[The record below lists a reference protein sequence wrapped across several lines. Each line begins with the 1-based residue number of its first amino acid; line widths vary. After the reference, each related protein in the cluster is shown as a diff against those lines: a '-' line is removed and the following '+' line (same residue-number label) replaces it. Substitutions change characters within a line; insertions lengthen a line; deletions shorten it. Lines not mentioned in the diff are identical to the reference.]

1 MKKISLKGRFT
12 LFYQHN
18 KLLKTMRLILLLIFM
33 STLGLSAKNLYSQET
48 KISLNLE
55 NATLRDILKEIG
67 RKSDFSFWYKNNEL
81 NEGQKMSLSLKDQTI
96 DKILEIA
103 LQNQDLTYEI
113 KDKVIIIYS
122 NEVEPKSV
130 QQAKITGKIID
141 ASTGDPLPGVNITI
155 EGTTLGT
162 ISDNDGKYSVEVPRE
177 NAILIFSFVGYV
189 SEKVQIQGQSILD
202 IKLVPDIKSLEEV
215 VVVGYGIQKKSNVT
229 GAISQVKSDDIENR
243 TITRAEEALQG
254 KSAGVQIVNTSGAP
268 GSSPT
273 VRIRGVSSNSSS
285 DPLYVVDGLR
295 VSNIGSIDPN
305 NIESIEVL
313 KDAASAAIY
322 GAEAGNGVILIT
334 TKKGKSGMSKLSYDF
349 QYSIQDINNIPEMM
363 NAREYIT
370 YMTEAN
376 RITDFSVWEN
386 DGRPDTK
393 WADVAFESSIMEKH
407 NLSLQGGNDKG
418 NYFVSLA
425 YLNNNGIVKGDHDI
439 YKRLTATI
447 NGEYKIKP
455 WIKVGTTNTI
465 EKWERSSVSEN
476 NEYGSLVTAVLQLDP
491 LTPDVYNADN
501 LPLHMQ
507 QAQQAAEDKGTV
519 LLTNENGQYYGL
531 SAYYIAEQV
540 HPMIMRDR
548 SFSKGQNFNIVGTI
562 YGDFTPFKNFVL
574 TSRLGYMLSAAGS
587 NSFSHDYY
595 ANGTVSS
602 VNVSAAAD
610 LSNTVYYQWENFAN
624 YNLSL
629 NKNFFNIMAGTSFS
643 ENNFLNLSGN
653 VNKITKDDPLYWY
666 IAGQT
671 GDAVKT
677 ISGGRPAL
685 SAKLSYYGRFN
696 YNYASKY
703 FFEALFRAD
712 AADLSILSKT
722 QRWGYFPAFSAGW
735 TISEEN
741 FMKNLGTPIS
751 FLKLRGSWGQN
762 GSIAGL
768 TDYSW
773 RSSISNVGSYP
784 FMIDGETIT
793 YISGSAPAGLG
804 NPELKWETHEQLNI
818 GFDLRVFNDRLSFS
832 MDYFKK
838 KTKDLILTGI
848 TPSLS
853 TGSTYPVNAGN
864 IENSGLE
871 FEVSWK
877 QKHNDFQYGINA
889 NLATL
894 TNEVTY
900 IHPSISRIN
909 GASFHT
915 YTGLSVFE
923 KGYPAWYMRGY
934 KFTGIDD
941 ATGEPQFADLNNDGE
956 IGDADKTMIGSA
968 IPDYT
973 YGITL
978 SAAYKGFDFV
988 IFGSGSQ
995 GNDIFQALVRNDRPT
1010 ANLLKYYY
1018 DNRWTTENTH
1028 ASAPKAGF
1036 LAQDNYFTSS
1046 AVVFNG
1052 SYFKIKQIQ
1061 LGYNLSPK
1069 VIKKFFIENA
1079 RFYVSLD
1086 DWFVFT
1092 DYEGFDPEAS
1102 TNGGS
1107 ARGFDKGSYP
1117 NSRKVVFGVNVT
1129 F

>member
-1 MKKISLKGRFT
+1 MK
-12 LFYQHN
+12 
-18 KLLKTMRLILLLIFM
+18 M
-33 STLGLSAKNLYSQET
+33 APE
-48 KISLNLE
+48 
-55 NATLRDILKEIG
+55 
-67 RKSDFSFWYKNNEL
+67 
-81 NEGQKMSLSLKDQTI
+81 
-96 DKILEIA
+96 
-103 LQNQDLTYEI
+103 
-113 KDKVIIIYS
+113 
-122 NEVEPKSV
+122 
-130 QQAKITGKIID
+130 
-141 ASTGDPLPGVNITI
+141 
-155 EGTTLGT
+155 
-162 ISDNDGKYSVEVPRE
+162 
-177 NAILIFSFVGYV
+177 
-189 SEKVQIQGQSILD
+189 
-202 IKLVPDIKSLEEV
+202 IKSLEEV
-215 VVVGYGIQKKSNVT
+215 VVVGYGVQKKSNVT
-229 GAISQVKSDDIENR
+229 GAISQVKGEDIENR

-273 VRIRGVSSNSSS
+273 VRIRGVASNSSS

-305 NIESIEVL
+305 NIESMEVL

-334 TKKGKSGMSKLSYDF
+334 TKKGKNGTSKLSYDF
-349 QYSIQDINNIPEMM
+349 QYSIQDINNIPDMM
-363 NAREYIT
+363 NASEYIT

-376 RITDFSVWEN
+376 RITDFSVWEK
-386 DGRPDTK
+386 DGKPDTK

-418 NYFVSLA
+418 SYFVSLA
-425 YLNNNGIVKGDHDI
+425 YLKNDGIVKGDRDV

-476 NEYGSLVTAVLQLDP
+476 NEYGSLVTSVLQLDP
-491 LTPDVYNADN
+491 LTPDVYDPDK

-507 QAQQAAEDKGTV
+507 QAKQAAEDKGTV
-519 LLTNENGQYYGL
+519 LMTNDKGQYYGL

-548 SFSKGQNFNIVGTI
+548 TFSKGQNFNIVGTI

-587 NSFSHDYY
+587 NSFSPDFY

-602 VNVSAAAD
+602 LNISANAD
-610 LSNTVYYQWENFAN
+610 LANTIYYQWENFAN
-624 YNLSL
+624 YNLAV
-629 NKNFFNIMAGTSFS
+629 NKNTFNLMAGTSFS
-643 ENNFLNLSGN
+643 ENNYLNLSGS
-653 VNKITKDDPLYWY
+653 VNKITKDDPLFWY

-677 ISGGRPAL
+677 VSGGRPVT

-696 YNYASKY
+696 YNYANKY

-735 TISEEN
+735 TLSEEN
-741 FMKNLGTPIS
+741 FMKNLNTPIS
-751 FLKLRGSWGQN
+751 YLKVRGSWGQN

-768 TDYSW
+768 QDYSW
-773 RSSISNVGSYP
+773 RSSISNTGSYP
-784 FMIDGETIT
+784 FILDGETVE
-793 YISGSAPAGLG
+793 YISGSAPSGLG
-804 NPELKWETHEQLNI
+804 NSELKWETHQQFDI
-818 GFDLRVFNDRLSFS
+818 GVDIRAFGDRLSFAV
-832 MDYFKK
+832 DYFKK

-864 IENSGLE
+864 IENSGIEIELG
-871 FEVSWK
+871 WK
-877 QKHNDFQYGINA
+877 QNLNDFHYGVSA

-894 TNEVTY
+894 HNEVTY

-941 ATGEPQFADLNNDGE
+941 ATGEPQFADISGDGE
-956 IGDADKTMIGSA
+956 IGDADKTKIGSA

-973 YGITL
+973 YGLTL
-978 SAAYKGFDFV
+978 SAGYKGFDFV
-988 IFGSGSQ
+988 VFGTGSQ

-1010 ANLLKYYY
+1010 ANRLKYYY
-1018 DNRWTTENTH
+1018 DNRWTPQNKT

-1036 LAQDNYFTSS
+1036 SAQDNYFTSS
-1046 AVVFNG
+1046 AVVFDG
-1052 SYFKIKQIQ
+1052 SYFKVKQIQ
-1061 LGYNLSPK
+1061 LGYTIPK
-1069 VIKKFFIENA
+1069 SISKKWFVENA
-1079 RFYVSLD
+1079 RVYTSLD

-1092 DYEGFDPEAS
+1092 EYKGFDPEAS

-1117 NSRKVVFGVNVT
+1117 NSRKVVFGINVT